1 MFGPRL
7 NTVFASRWRAL
18 WFSGAVLLT
27 AYCSVP
33 DAPVDPAAA
42 ASVQVADAAAAQ
54 GAIDASGL
62 SPEERRKA
70 EETLK
75 ALESLGK

>member
-18 WFSGAVLLT
+18 WFSGVVLLT

-33 DAPVDPAAA
+33 DAPVDPATEVSA
-42 ASVQVADAAAAQ
+42 QVADAAAAR
-54 GAIDASGL
+54 GTIEASGL

-75 ALESLGK
+75 ALESLGQ